1 MADINEKDIAK
12 KDENECKEN
21 KVINV
26 PKRRKNSVISLI
38 IFSVFLI
45 MLGCLCWFLLKK
57 DVVVDKTDTEIKE
70 VFSEYKMTSNSLEK
84 FDLYFLKLENQA
96 ANKIYSP
103 LSIKYAL
110 SMLKEGSGGNTKAQ
124 LDSVI
129 GDYKTK
135 KYDNNTNMSF
145 ANAIFIRNSFKA
157 NINSKYVSNL
167 KDKYNAEVIYDSFDS
182 AENFNKW
189 IGNKTF
195 NLINNLYTDDDIRSK
210 NYILTNALAIDM
222 EWNKPIQP
230 IKFND
235 QFRVIYKHE
244 NFAHFVGSIDSGGY
258 RAKEF
263 NNNAVNAKNVT
274 IGAVANKYDIVNTLG
289 EDNIRKTVGDAYK
302 EWLASEDSKYCLSS
316 GSFPNDVD
324 TYLNTYISELNS
336 NYKHIGSS
344 TDFSFFVDEEVKAFA
359 KDLKTYN
366 GTTLQYIGI
375 MPKSVTLDNYVND
388 LSVEKVN
395 SVITGLKDIK
405 LDSFKEG
412 VVTKITGYIPL
423 FKFEYKLN
431 LIEDLKKL
439 GIVDVFDINKA
450 DLSLLSSKSK
460 TYIEDVSHKANIEF
474 SNVGIKAAAA
484 IAIGGA
490 GSTGGCFDY
499 KYDVPVE
506 EIDLTFNNP
515 YMFLI
520 RDKNTGEVW
529 FAGTV
534 YEPIEWQPQY

>member
-1 MADINEKDIAK
+1 MRDIEEKDKIEEPDKVVVESK
-12 KDENECKEN
+12 KTN
-21 KVINV
+21 KKKSNNGTNVVIFM
-26 PKRRKNSVISLI
+26 L
-38 IFSVFLI
+38 FLI
-45 MLGCLCWFLLKK
+45 TFGCLCWFLLK
-57 DVVVDKTDTEIKE
+57 DDLVVEETENEVKE

-84 FDLYFLKLENQA
+84 FDLYFLKLENGTV
-96 ANKIYSP
+96 NKVYSP

-110 SMLKEGSGGNTKAQ
+110 EMLSEGAAGNTKAQ
-124 LDSVI
+124 LESVI
-129 GDYKTK
+129 GDYEAK
-135 KYDNNTNMSF
+135 KYVNSTNMSF
-145 ANAIFIRNSFKA
+145 ANAIFIRNGFKSSIS
-157 NINSKYVSNL
+157 NKYVSNL

-182 AENFNKW
+182 ADNFNKW

-195 NLINNLYTDDDIRSK
+195 NLINNLYSDEDVRTK

-235 QFRVIYKHE
+235 RFYVSYKHE
-244 NFAHFVGSIDSGGY
+244 KFYHIVDSLDNNGY
-258 RAKEF
+258 RAKKF
-263 NNNAVNAKNVT
+263 NNDAVNAKNVT
-274 IGAVANKYDIVNTLG
+274 IGAVANKYDIVKTLG

-302 EWLASEDSKYCLSS
+302 EWLTTENAKFCLSS
-316 GSFPNDVD
+316 GNYPNDVD
-324 TYLNTYISELNS
+324 TYLDTYIPELNS

-344 TDFSFFVDEEVKAFA
+344 TDFSFFVDDEVKAFA

-375 MPKSVTLDNYVND
+375 MPKKVTLEAYVKD

-395 SVITGLKDIK
+395 TVITGLKDIK
-405 LDSFKEG
+405 LESFKEG
-412 VVTKITGYIPL
+412 VVTKITGHIPL

-431 LIEDLKKL
+431 LMEDLKKL
-439 GIVDVFDINKA
+439 GIVDAFDINKA
-450 DLSLLSSKSK
+450 DLSLLSSEAK
-460 TYIEDVSHKANIEF
+460 TYVDDASHKANIEF

-484 IAIGGA
+484 TAIGGA

-499 KYDVPVE
+499 QYDVPVE

-529 FAGTV
+529 FMGTV